1 MMKAVGKW
9 DIFVIFLK
17 KNPCMFDPKK
27 KLEYHGIEIRRLRNP
42 SMIRKYRVNPTDNIS
57 QCAKKM
63 LLLYCFDPF
72 LCVCRV
78 QWTLCLVIDLS
89 LGAPPT
95 ILYHWYNIKSRS
107 FGCYSRWESGIP
119 YVFQTW
125 FFFPGFCLLLLFP
138 ISLAVRWKL
147 STKVPVRAFHAR
159 FAE

>member
-1 MMKAVGKW
+1 MEANCFF
-9 DIFVIFLK
+9 IT
-17 KNPCMFDPKK
+17 PKK
-27 KLEYHGIEIRRLRNP
+27 FEFKFQDLEIHLWLENTGSILPII
-42 SMIRKYRVNPTDNIS
+42 SVNVLKR
-57 QCAKKM
+57 C
-63 LLLYCFDPF
+63 YCCIALTPF
-72 LCVCRV
+72 CVYVLCRV

-89 LGAPPT
+89 LGVPPT